1 MAKKLFSRI
10 CLLWTGMLF
19 LTFILFI
26 GILYGA
32 SKSWAFTELEQKA
45 ALAAQGMEET
55 GVSYLEKLVSE
66 DRFTWIAAD
75 GTVLYDNFFD
85 AETMENHAERA
96 EVREALERGEGK
108 SVHQSA
114 VLLENTLYYAKRM
127 PDGTILRIS
136 CVQSVADLMLYP
148 LLMPMLG
155 IFALAIVLSGL
166 LSYRVAHRIL
176 RRIEEIDLDHPE
188 KNQASMYPELRP
200 FLRRIEQQN
209 QTIQQQMQKIRQRKQ
224 EFSVITEN
232 MSEGFIL
239 TDNQANVLTYN
250 TSARKLLDR
259 EPDENGRCALHE
271 SKRFR
276 DVTSAALCGRR
287 MEQRIEVQGRCCQL
301 IASPVVQNGQ
311 VKGAVIVI
319 LDITEKE
326 QRDRLRRDFS
336 ANVSHE
342 LKTPLTSISGFAEII
357 RDGLT
362 DADTTREFAGDIY
375 KESQRMIA
383 LINDII
389 RLSELDEGRL
399 EQEKATVD
407 LYEVARNVVEQMQPV
422 AQKADISL
430 HLEGETVCIPGVR
443 QILEEMVFNLCDN
456 AIKYNRPGGTVQ
468 VEIRKNTE
476 KAILRVEDTGIGI
489 PNAVQSRVFE
499 RFYRVDKSHS
509 RAIGGTGLGL
519 SIVKHGAACH
529 QADIRLESEEG
540 KGTVITVFFP
550 LTSI

>member
-32 SKSWAFTELEQKA
+32 SKSWTFTELEQKA
-45 ALAAQGMEET
+45 ALAAQGMDGT
-55 GVSYLEKLVSE
+55 GVSYLEKLGSE

-96 EVREALERGEGK
+96 EVREALERGKGK

-127 PDGTILRIS
+127 QDGTILRIS

-155 IFALAIVLSGL
+155 ILALAIVLSGL

-200 FLRRIEQQN
+200 FLQRIEQQN
-209 QTIQQQMQKIRQRKQ
+209 RTIQQQMQKIRQRKQ

-276 DVTSAALCGRR
+276 DVTSAALCGKR
-287 MEQRIEVQGRCCQL
+287 MEQRIEVQERCCQL

-399 EQEKATVD
+399 EQEKEAVD
-407 LYEVARNVVEQMQPV
+407 LYEIARNVVEQMQPI

-430 HLEGETVCIPGVR
+430 QLKGKTVCIPGVR

-456 AIKYNRPGGTVQ
+456 AIKYNRPDGTVR
-468 VEIRKNTE
+468 VEVQKNTE

-540 KGTVITVFFP
+540 KGTVITVLFP
-550 LTSI
+550 LTRI